1 MLRLPIVLLL
11 ALSAAACARNPA
23 VTVVTETRQFPD
35 SAPRADRNE
44 AARSTGRAAGAGGS
58 HAPGGTGLGAGTLG
72 ADRAAESGS
81 AR

>member
-1 MLRLPIVLLL
+1 MLRLLIALPLLL
-11 ALSAAACARNPA
+11 SAVACARNPDVRVVNEEGPA
-23 VTVVTETRQFPD
+23 VRK
-35 SAPRADRNE
+35 E

-72 ADRAAESGS
+72 ADATAESGS